1 MKPNEASVSEWLKQ
15 LFHKHKINSCN
26 QANKCCQMVPVQCFS
41 LKENSG
47 KNSKYNQSN
56 HLLNHFQLHQR
67 EWTAI
72 PDKADT
78 IRRYL
83 TRIFKK
89 CNNPTKGNH
98 TYQRKRLDTMS
109 NKIV

>member
-56 HLLNHFQLHQR
+56 HFLNHFQLHQR
-67 EWTAI
+67 ERAAI

-83 TRIFKK
+83 TGIF
-89 CNNPTKGNH
+89 T
-98 TYQRKRLDTMS
+98 
-109 NKIV
+109 